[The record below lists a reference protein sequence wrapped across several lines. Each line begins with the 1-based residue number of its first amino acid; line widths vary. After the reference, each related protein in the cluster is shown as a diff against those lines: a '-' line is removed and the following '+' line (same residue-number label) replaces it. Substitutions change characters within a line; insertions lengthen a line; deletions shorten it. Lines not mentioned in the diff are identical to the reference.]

1 MTRVTQAD
9 QAIMLLRAQLERIG
23 RARSSQKGSRAGRA
37 AVAGKKPLER
47 VRELA
52 ALGALSDEQFGDALI
67 HNLLAEQ
74 FGEKLANEAAFI
86 GLGEDVTRLLRS
98 DAETGALLDQ
108 VVREM
113 RTA

>member
-1 MTRVTQAD
+1 
-9 QAIMLLRAQLERIG
+9 MLLRAQLERIG